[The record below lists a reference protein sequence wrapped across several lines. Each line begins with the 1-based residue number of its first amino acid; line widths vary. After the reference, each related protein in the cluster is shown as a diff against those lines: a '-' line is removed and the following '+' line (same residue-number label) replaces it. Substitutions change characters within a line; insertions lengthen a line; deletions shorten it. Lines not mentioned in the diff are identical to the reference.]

1 MKNFLLLLLTIISVQ
16 QIQAQESYELN
27 TGWLCKNI
35 KEVKEG
41 GIQLSNPNLV
51 TTDWMSATVPGTVL
65 TTLLNNKKVPDPFY
79 GMNNEKIPDVYNT
92 GNDVYTYWFVK
103 DFKEKASGNEQVWLN
118 FRGINYKAEIFLNGK
133 KLTDAPIEGMFLRSE
148 FNVTKL
154 LGKDGKNRLAVIV
167 YPPDFPGNPNGGQ
180 GGDGTIAK
188 NLTTQYTAGWD
199 WIQPM
204 RDRNTGIWDKVT
216 IEKTQGINLKNPHVI
231 TLVPGKR
238 LPNEKQ
244 APITLQVS
252 VEAENPTD
260 KSITGTLKYEIGGVT
275 LTQTTTIAAHST
287 KEVKF
292 TDFIFSN
299 PKLWWPNGYGPQN
312 LYDMSINFVSDKKI
326 QDVEKLKIGIRQI
339 DNVWNPQTK
348 SMEAMVNGQKIF
360 IKGGNWII
368 SDAMLRLSDARY
380 DAEMRYHKDMNLNL
394 IRIWGG
400 ALLERPEFYNA
411 CDKYGSLVFQDF
423 WFSGDCNGRWV
434 DPMKKDDQWTRR
446 KYPDNHQLVLSAM
459 EDQIKMIRN
468 HASLAF
474 WCGGNEI
481 TPPDDI
487 LNPLK
492 NDILP
497 RLDGTRILFDF
508 SNSDKM
514 SYSSIGGN
522 GDGPYGI
529 QDPKSFWGT
538 KTYPYNS
545 EVGSVGV
552 GDYVSLKRFMDDKN
566 LIPPEGKRLD
576 SVWEYHKYIAYDNHI
591 DAYGKPKDAKDFAMK
606 AQMVNYDQYRAL
618 MEGFSNEMWNW
629 YTGSIIWKTQNPWT
643 ALRGQM
649 YDYYL
654 DPNACLYGLR
664 KGAEPLH
671 VMMNPLDSMVTVVNN
686 GFKTEN
692 SLMVQ
697 AKAYDMEGKS
707 YFNSQVFNSFEPS
720 SVRRLFSMSEFL
732 KKLDKKEGVFVSL
745 KILKDKDS
753 VLSENIYWLSDKN
766 GNYEGLQ
773 KMKPSA
779 LKTEARIIADGKVA
793 ITMTNAKENPIAFF
807 NRVALINSITGKRIL
822 PTFFNDN
829 YVSVLPG
836 ESKTITAEYTGK
848 PENIAVE
855 IYGWNV
861 AEEKIE
867 VTK

>member
-1 MKNFLLLLLTIISVQ
+1 MKKIFLTILIFIAALQLNAQ
-16 QIQAQESYELN
+16 QNYELN

-35 KEVKEG
+35 QEVKESG
-41 GIQLSNPNLV
+41 SQLSNPIFATNN
-51 TTDWMSATVPGTVL
+51 WMIATVPGTVL

-92 GNDVYTYWFVK
+92 GNDYYTYWFIK
-103 DFKEKASGNEQVWLN
+103 DFTEKAKGDDQVWLK
-118 FRGINYKAEIFLNGK
+118 FRGINYKADVFLNGK
-133 KLTDAPIEGMFLRSE
+133 KLTEKPIEGMFLRSE
-148 FNVTKL
+148 FNITKAL
-154 LGKDGKNRLAVIV
+154 AKDGKNRLAVIV

-204 RDRNTGIWDKVT
+204 RDRNTGIWDKVA
-216 IEKTQGINLKNPHVI
+216 IEKTHGINLKNPHVI

-238 LPNEKQ
+238 LPNVKQ
-244 APITLQVS
+244 APVTLKVS

-260 KSITGTLKYEIGGVT
+260 KPISGVLKYEIGGITV
-275 LTQTTTIAAHST
+275 TQTATIAAHSN

-292 TDFIFSN
+292 LDMGLSN
-299 PKLWWPNGYGPQN
+299 PKLWWPNGYGAQN
-312 LYDMSINFVSDKKI
+312 LYDFSINFVAGKKI
-326 QDVEKLKIGIRQI
+326 LDTEKLKIGIRQI
-339 DNVWNPQTK
+339 DNVWNAQTK

-368 SDAMLRLSDARY
+368 SDAMLRFSDARY
-380 DAEMRYHKDMNLNL
+380 DAEVRYHKDMNLNL

-400 ALLERPEFYNA
+400 ALLERPEFYQA
-411 CDKYGSLVFQDF
+411 CDKYGLLVFQDF

-434 DPMKKDDQWTRR
+434 DPMKKEDQWTRR

-497 RLDGTRILFDF
+497 RLDGTRMLFDF

-514 SYSSIGGN
+514 SYNSIGGN

-529 QDPKSFWGT
+529 QDTKTFWGT

-545 EVGSVGV
+545 EVGSVGL
-552 GDYVSLKRFMDDKN
+552 GDYVSLERFMPDKN
-566 LIPPEGKRLD
+566 LIQPEGKQLD

-591 DAYGKPKDAKDFAMK
+591 DAYGKPKNAKDFAMK
-606 AQMVNYDQYRAL
+606 AQLVNYNQYRAL

-686 GFKTEN
+686 GFTIQN
-692 SLMVQ
+692 NLMVQ
-697 AKAYDMEGKS
+697 AKAFDMNGKE
-707 YFNSQVFNSFEPS
+707 YFYSQVFNSVEPS
-720 SVRRLFSMSEFL
+720 SVRRFFPLNEFL

-745 KILKDKDS
+745 RILKEKDN
-753 VLSENIYWLSDKN
+753 VLSDNLYWLPGKD
-766 GNYEGLQ
+766 GNYVGLQ
-773 KMKPSA
+773 KMKSA
-779 LKTEARIIADGKVA
+779 PLKADARFVTGHKVA
-793 ITMTNAKENPIAFF
+793 ITLSNAKGNPIAFF
-807 NRVALINSITGKRIL
+807 NRVALINSTTGKRIL
-822 PTFFNDN
+822 PTFFDDN

-836 ESKTITAEYTGK
+836 ENRTITAEYTGK

-855 IYGWNV
+855 VYGWNV
-861 AEEKIE
+861 EAQKI
-867 VTK
+867 KIGK